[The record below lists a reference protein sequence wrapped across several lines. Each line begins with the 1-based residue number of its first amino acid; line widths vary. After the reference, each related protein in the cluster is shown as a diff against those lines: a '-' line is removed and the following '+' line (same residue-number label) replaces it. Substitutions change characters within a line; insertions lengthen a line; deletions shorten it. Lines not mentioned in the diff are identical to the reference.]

1 MNTFL
6 ACFNRHNFKMSK
18 IKWGLTRRS
27 FSKYFSKSPSQI
39 LSFVNSNLSNDFAI
53 ESPLCISVDKIKWAL
68 TWRVFLFFQAKW
80 PLPDWNFCWFTA
92 IRACNIVFI
101 LLKNHSL
108 FSSIL
113 KNNKAHPLF
122 WTMRHPLRGSIANR
136 NRTDHLFIRA
146 NLDVFL
152 YGVFTYIQCNYSV
165 QPGRYWAL
173 TALIDISLQFL
184 FILSCNRF
192 VGIGTNWTAF
202 FHCFY

>member
-1 MNTFL
+1 MRFNSSKLFKILLEVTLPDPLFCKFQFIKRFRYRIPSLHIRWQDKMSAYL
-6 ACFNRHNFKMSK
+6 ACFS
-18 IKWGLTRRS
+18 
-27 FSKYFSKSPSQI
+27 
-39 LSFVNSNLSNDFAI
+39 
-53 ESPLCISVDKIKWAL
+53 
-68 TWRVFLFFQAKW
+68 FFQAKW